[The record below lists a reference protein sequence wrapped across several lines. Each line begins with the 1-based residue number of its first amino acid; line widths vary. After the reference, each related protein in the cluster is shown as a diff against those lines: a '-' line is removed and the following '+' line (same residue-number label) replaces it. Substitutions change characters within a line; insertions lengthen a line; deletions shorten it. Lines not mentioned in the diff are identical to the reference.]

1 MIAEL
6 QKRAGLFLE
15 VGAGP
20 APLLKYVDKVPRENK
35 VVLDLPGELAVCR
48 SLGYR
53 CLEQDAGVENWDLPD
68 DSVDV
73 VVSDQCIEH
82 IPNTDH
88 FIGEAYRVLKE
99 KGIFLIS
106 TPNQGALL
114 YIGLLLLT
122 INPPMNNVSDRYLGL
137 GNPFHPDR
145 FRTEDNYGGHAHLRL
160 FSTRAMNDLLR
171 AYGFSVL
178 KNHGGSWGIPL
189 IGKPLA
195 AIFPYY
201 GLKTTVLAQKI

>member
-1 MIAEL
+1 MVKEL
-6 QKRAGLFLE
+6 GRREGIFLE

-20 APLLKYVDKVPRENK
+20 APLLKYLEGVPNEKK
-35 VVLDLPGELAVCR
+35 VVMDLPGELAVGK

-53 CLEQDAGVENWDLPD
+53 CLEQDAGAEKWNLPD
-68 DSVDV
+68 ESIDV

-88 FIGEAYRVLKE
+88 FMHEASRVLK
-99 KGIFLIS
+99 KRGIFLIS

-114 YIGLLLLT
+114 YILYLLLT
-122 INPPMNNVSDRYLGL
+122 INPPMNNVSDRFIGL

-145 FRTEDNYGGHAHLRL
+145 FNAKEEYAGHAHLRL

-171 AYGFSVL
+171 AYGFRIV
-178 KNHGGSWGIPL
+178 KNHGATWGIPV
-189 IGKPLA
+189 IGKLLA
-195 AIFPYY
+195 VIFPYY
-201 GLKTTVLAQKI
+201 GLRTTVLAQKI